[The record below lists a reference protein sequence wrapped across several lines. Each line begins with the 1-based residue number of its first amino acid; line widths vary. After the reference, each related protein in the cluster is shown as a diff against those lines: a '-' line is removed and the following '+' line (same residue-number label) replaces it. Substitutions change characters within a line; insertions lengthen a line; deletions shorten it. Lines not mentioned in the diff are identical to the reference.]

1 MTDDLEERHRLRF
14 ERRPSPVL
22 AEHRPMYKIGLV
34 LLILHL
40 ASRGGKSSLPRLQ
53 LFNWAMKSIKRQQ
66 QLVLAV
72 GEKVLQVPAWGFD
85 PTLAIA
91 VRIAIA
97 EGLVAENS
105 TGYEISTDGEFFVKE
120 IMKDAE
126 LFGPERSFL
135 SAVGKG
141 LTEGMIE
148 ATASGW
154 EAK

>member
-1 MTDDLEERHRLRF
+1 MTEVEERNRLRF

-22 AEHRPMYKIGLV
+22 AEHRPMYKIGQV
-34 LLILHL
+34 LLILSL

-53 LFNWAMKSIKRQQ
+53 LFNWAMKSVKRQQ
-66 QLVLAV
+66 QLVLAI

-85 PTLAIA
+85 PALAIA
-91 VRIAIA
+91 VRLAIA
-97 EGLVAENS
+97 EGLVNENS
-105 TGYEISTDGEFFVKE
+105 TGYEISVDGEFFVKE
-120 IMKDAE
+120 ILKNTD
-126 LFGPERSFL
+126 LFGRERSFL

>member
-1 MTDDLEERHRLRF
+1 
-14 ERRPSPVL
+14 
-22 AEHRPMYKIGLV
+22 
-34 LLILHL
+34 
-40 ASRGGKSSLPRLQ
+40 
-53 LFNWAMKSIKRQQ
+53 LFNWAMKSTKRQQ
-66 QLVLAV
+66 QLILAV

-97 EGLVAENS
+97 EDLVAENS
-105 TGYEISTDGEFFVKE
+105 TGYEILIAGEFFIKE
-120 IMKDAE
+120 IMKDAD
-126 LFGPERSFL
+126 LFGRERLFL

-154 EAK
+154 ETK

>member
-1 MTDDLEERHRLRF
+1 MTNILENRNRLRF

-22 AEHRPMYKIGLV
+22 ADHRPMYKIGLV
-34 LLILHL
+34 LLILSF

-53 LFNWAMKSIKRQQ
+53 LFNWAMKSAKKQQ

-72 GEKVLQVPAWGFD
+72 GEKFLQVPAWGFD
-85 PTLAIA
+85 PSLAIA

-105 TGYEISTDGEFFVKE
+105 TGYEISTDGELFVKE
-120 IMKDAE
+120 MMKDPD
-126 LFGPERSFL
+126 LFGPERLFL
-135 SAVGKG
+135 TAVGKG
-141 LTEGMIE
+141 LTEGIVE
-148 ATASGW
+148 ATANGW

>member
-1 MTDDLEERHRLRF
+1 MTEAVEERNRLRF

-34 LLILHL
+34 LLILYL

-53 LFNWAMKSIKRQQ
+53 LFNWAMKSTKRQQ
-66 QLVLAV
+66 QLILAV

-97 EGLVAENS
+97 EDLVAENS
-105 TGYEISTDGEFFVKE
+105 TGYEILIAGEFFIKE
-120 IMKDAE
+120 IMKDAD
-126 LFGPERSFL
+126 LFGRERLFL

-154 EAK
+154 ETK

>member
-1 MTDDLEERHRLRF
+1 MAEVEERSRLRF

-22 AEHRPMYKIGLV
+22 AEHRPMYKIGQV
-34 LLILHL
+34 LLILSL

-53 LFNWAMKSIKRQQ
+53 LFNWAMKSTKRQE
-66 QLVLAV
+66 QLVMAV

-85 PTLAIA
+85 PALAIA

-97 EGLVAENS
+97 EGLVAVNS
-105 TGYEISTDGEFFVKE
+105 TGYEISEAGEFFVKQ
-120 IMKDAE
+120 ILKDPD
-126 LFGPERSFL
+126 LFGRERSFL

-141 LTEGMIE
+141 LTEGMVE

-154 EAK
+154 EEK

>member
-1 MTDDLEERHRLRF
+1 
-14 ERRPSPVL
+14 
-22 AEHRPMYKIGLV
+22 MYKIGQV
-34 LLILHL
+34 LLILSL

-53 LFNWAMKSIKRQQ
+53 LFNWAMKSVKRQQ
-66 QLVLAV
+66 QLVLAI

-85 PTLAIA
+85 PALAIA
-91 VRIAIA
+91 VRLAIA
-97 EGLVAENS
+97 EGLVNENS
-105 TGYEISTDGEFFVKE
+105 TGYEISVDGEFFVKE
-120 IMKDAE
+120 ILKNTD
-126 LFGPERSFL
+126 LFGRERSFL

>member
-1 MTDDLEERHRLRF
+1 MTNAVEERNRLRF

-34 LLILHL
+34 LLVLCL

-53 LFNWAMKSIKRQQ
+53 LFNWAMKSATRQK
-66 QLVLAV
+66 QLLLAV

-85 PTLAIA
+85 PALAIA
-91 VRIAIA
+91 VRFAIA
-97 EGLVAENS
+97 EGLIIENT
-105 TGYEISTDGEFFVKE
+105 TGYEISEAGEFFVNK
-120 IMKDAE
+120 ILKDTD
-126 LFGPERSFL
+126 LFGRERSFL

-141 LTEGMIE
+141 LTEGMVE

>member
-1 MTDDLEERHRLRF
+1 MAEVEKRSRLRF

-34 LLILHL
+34 LLILSL

-53 LFNWAMKSIKRQQ
+53 LFNWAMKSTKRQQ
-66 QLVLAV
+66 QLILAV
-72 GEKVLQVPAWGFD
+72 GQKVLQVPAWGFD
-85 PTLAIA
+85 PALPIA
-91 VRIAIA
+91 VRLAIA
-97 EGLVAENS
+97 EGMVAENS
-105 TGYEISTDGEFFVKE
+105 TGYEITEAGELFVKE
-120 IMKDAE
+120 FLKDPD
-126 LFGPERSFL
+126 LFGRERSFL
-135 SAVGKG
+135 FSLGKG

>member
-1 MTDDLEERHRLRF
+1 MADVEERRRLRF

-22 AEHRPMYKIGLV
+22 AEHRPMYKIGQVLLV
-34 LLILHL
+34 LSL

-53 LFNWAMKSIKRQQ
+53 LFNWAMKSSEREA
-66 QLVLAV
+66 QLVAAV

-85 PTLAIA
+85 PALAIA

-97 EGLVAENS
+97 ESLVAENS
-105 TGYEISTDGEFFVKE
+105 TGYEISEAGELFVRE
-120 IMKDAE
+120 ILKDAG
-126 LFGPERSFL
+126 LFRPERSFL
-135 SAVGKG
+135 GAVGKG
-141 LTEGMIE
+141 LTEGMVE

>member
-1 MTDDLEERHRLRF
+1 MAEIEERSRLRF

-22 AEHRPMYKIGLV
+22 AEHRPMYKIGQL
-34 LLILHL
+34 LLILSL

-53 LFNWAMKSIKRQQ
+53 LFNWAMKSAKRQE

-85 PTLAIA
+85 PALAIA

-105 TGYEISTDGEFFVKE
+105 TGYEISEIGELLVKE
-120 IMKDAE
+120 VLKDAD
-126 LFGPERSFL
+126 LFGRERSFL
-135 SAVGKG
+135 LAVGKG
-141 LTEGMIE
+141 LTEGMVD
-148 ATASGW
+148 ATATGW
-154 EAK
+154 ETK